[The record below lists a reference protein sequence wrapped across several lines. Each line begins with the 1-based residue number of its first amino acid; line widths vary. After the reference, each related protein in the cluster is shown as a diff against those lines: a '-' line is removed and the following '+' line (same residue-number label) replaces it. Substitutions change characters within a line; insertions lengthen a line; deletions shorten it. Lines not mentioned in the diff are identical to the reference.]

1 MTERGVNVVVKD
13 IYLGHTHV
21 IIHDDYIVKTP
32 EEVQA
37 ILKRCTEIVKAD
49 ERREFLRE
57 SAES

>member
-1 MTERGVNVVVKD
+1 MTEREVNVVVKD
-13 IYLGHTHV
+13 IYLGHTHI

-37 ILKRCTEIVKAD
+37 ILKRCAEIVKAD
-49 ERREFLRE
+49 ERRQHIE

>member
-1 MTERGVNVVVKD
+1 MTEREVNVVVKD

-21 IIHDDYIVKTP
+21 IIHDDCIVKTP

-37 ILKRCTEIVKAD
+37 ILKRCAEIVKAD
-49 ERREFLRE
+49 ERRQHIE